1 MDITRADGTEVDTTG
16 VREGIS
22 MVGEVMATPTTT
34 VGDRVGAIGDGNQQ

>member
-1 MDITRADGTEVDTTG
+1 
-16 VREGIS
+16 